1 MSNRA
6 SISTR
11 NSHLASEFAENVA
24 RKWFG
29 DEAFDSIETA
39 YTRGKNKGKLK
50 GEVAWVKVERGGWVS
65 ESAATASG
73 DASGFVASPGMKC
86 AVLLDGY
93 GDVIARKN
101 FDSDG
106 NGVMYFNYQLGRH
119 VEDQCFRFGK
129 MEKK

>member
-1 MSNRA
+1 
-6 SISTR
+6 
-11 NSHLASEFAENVA
+11 
-24 RKWFG
+24 
-29 DEAFDSIETA
+29 
-39 YTRGKNKGKLK
+39 
-50 GEVAWVKVERGGWVS
+50 
-65 ESAATASG
+65 
-73 DASGFVASPGMKC
+73 MKC

-106 NGVMYFNYQLGRH
+106 NGAMYFNYQLARH